1 MTELATLTAT
11 AAGPP
16 DMTDHRADQ
25 AADRPIKPA
34 LLRGWRR
41 RCPACGTGRIFE
53 GYLKVRPACPDCGEV
68 LSHHRAD
75 DGPAYLTMLIVGHL
89 MAPLMLW
96 AFLVWRPTPLVL
108 ILVFSAGCV
117 GLSLFLLP
125 RLKGALVA
133 LQWAKRMHGFGR
145 QARHG

>member
-1 MTELATLTAT
+1 MTELATLTDPA
-11 AAGPP
+11 AAGTP
-16 DMTDHRADQ
+16 DMTD
-25 AADRPIKPA
+25 RPVKPA

-41 RCPACGTGRIFE
+41 RCPACGTGAMFE
-53 GYLKVRPACPDCGEV
+53 GYLKVRDTCPDCGEV

-89 MAPLMLW
+89 MAPAMLW
-96 AFLVWRPTPLVL
+96 AFLVWRPAPIVL
-108 ILVFSAGCV
+108 ILVFSAGCI

-133 LQWAKRMHGFGR
+133 LQWAKRMHGFGQ
-145 QARHG
+145 QARRG